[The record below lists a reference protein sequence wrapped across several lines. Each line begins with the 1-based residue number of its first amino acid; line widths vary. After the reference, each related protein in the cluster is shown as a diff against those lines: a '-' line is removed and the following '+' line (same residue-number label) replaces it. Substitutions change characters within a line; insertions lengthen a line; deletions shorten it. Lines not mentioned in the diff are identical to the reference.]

1 MNSILIITL
10 IAFVAFLLLTGLG
23 IMRDF
28 SRLWLKHSAKVF
40 AGKQGFNYYSE
51 LAATLMVVLI
61 IAIAAAVFK
70 GAATILVAMATTKD
84 IATFTTALRG
94 TFSSY
99 TTELQNPK
107 NHILLFLL
115 NPALKMIAVLTLM
128 EGIRLFFARINKQA
142 GGDCF
147 NEADVLY
154 FTSLGVLL
162 LIAVEILCHIQGVK
176 LANMASNI
184 AYLLCDKFAY
194 ILIFF
199 TLEEV
204 KMLRSNKDQL
214 TEAIDKYLIT
224 ARIERKT
231 MLSGWKQLVLAY
243 VLCLS
248 MALPSYLGFQ
258 WIRDNITL
266 MTVFIVVLGI
276 ALFVMKKVFSDAWN
290 LMGTVMFASA
300 LEMPLDDIQYSNKS
314 RLPVIIGL
322 FGIGGLLV
330 AFGIAFPRQLF
341 MLLLIMA
348 VAVCL
353 MAFGIVAIYFLTMG
367 ICSLIACITRRD
379 ASTSSAEK
387 CFTYV
392 GWVLSSLPK
401 AFAASV
407 LVLTL
412 AFMAMTCFPKN
423 LNCDNLYPNCSIVDT
438 NGNWLYI
445 DEEHDH
451 YYAPVQYDEL
461 PEFFKRALVYQEDRC
476 FFQQNELLPNTSNWH
491 GVSLSVFR
499 GRGGSNLNAQL
510 VKNITYID
518 ADGFPRDLS
527 RKLAEMVSGYM
538 VSQRETPEHIMEL
551 YVNVASFH
559 GTFAGFRG
567 LNAAALYAFGK
578 PIGQL
583 DQLPQLYLVNTL
595 PRSIFVKGENACI
608 AYNAVQND
616 STGLVKT
623 ALLNKAQR
631 WYDEGLIS
639 KKELNTLKR
648 QELDFTNCRYKS
660 DIPMAT
666 RLRFEKKRGVPGR
679 HLSYITLENEQAMTR
694 AYNVLRNSSVF
705 RKNGA
710 ELEVASVVV
719 DVHNGHVIAH
729 YSSGMIDYAD
739 YRDGFAIGSLGKPF
753 IVAQMLEMGAS
764 PQFTLYDGP
773 KNGRKTPKNANHL
786 WTCRQV
792 TISEALSKSLNAP
805 FVNLQDL
812 NLNPR
817 QVFLRNEDSYR
828 KMEIRSEQRHLE
840 LCDDTYNYPIGTS
853 RQMYLTEVAQA
864 FQVLM
869 NDGLCY
875 PLREFELGDSIV
887 PIRIYEAK
895 NVAVVKQALG
905 QTIVSGTMKAYRTSL
920 PEGRTYFAKTG
931 TSTRQQYGW
940 AVVSDGNLLVVS
952 LASYGRCQDDNMILG
967 VEPLYGGSTA
977 GLMSVLVYNE
987 IMKELLNS

>member
-10 IAFVAFLLLTGLG
+10 IAFMAFLLLTGYG
-23 IMRDF
+23 IMKDY
-28 SRLWLKHSAKVF
+28 SRLILKHSAKVF
-40 AGKQGFNYYSE
+40 AGKQGVNYYSE
-51 LAATLMVVLI
+51 LATTLVVVLF

-70 GAATILVAMATTKD
+70 GAATILVAMATTED

-99 TTELQNPK
+99 TTELQSPK
-107 NHILLFLL
+107 HHILSFLF
-115 NPALKMIAVLTLM
+115 NPILKMLAVLTLM
-128 EGIRLFFARINKQA
+128 GGIRLFFARINKKA

-154 FTSLGVLL
+154 FTSLGVLF
-162 LIAVEILCHIQGVK
+162 LIAVEILCHIQSIK
-176 LANMASNI
+176 LVNAFGNI
-184 AYLLCDKFAY
+184 AYTLLDKFSY
-194 ILIFF
+194 ILIFL

-204 KMLRSNKDQL
+204 MMLRSNKDRL

-231 MLSGWKQLVLAY
+231 MLSGWKQLILAY

-248 MALPSYLGFQ
+248 MALPCYLGFQ

-276 ALFVMKKVFSDAWN
+276 ALLVMKKVFSDAWN

-300 LEMPLDDIQYSNKS
+300 FEMLIDDIHFSNKS

-353 MAFGIVAIYFLTMG
+353 MVFGIVTIYFLTMG
-367 ICSLIACITRRD
+367 ICSLIACITKRD
-379 ASTSSAEK
+379 ASTLSAEK

-401 AFAASV
+401 AIAASV

-412 AFMAMTCFPKN
+412 AFMAITCFPKE
-423 LNCDNLYPNCSIVDT
+423 LRCDDIFVNSSVIDT
-438 NGNWLYI
+438 NGNWLYV
-445 DEEHDH
+445 DENHDH
-451 YYAPVQYDEL
+451 FYAPVQFSEL
-461 PEFFKRALVYQEDRC
+461 PEFFKKALVLQEDRG
-476 FFQQNELLPNTSNWH
+476 FFQQNDLLPNPSNWH
-491 GVSLSVFR
+491 GISLSVFR
-499 GRGGSNLNAQL
+499 GRGGSNINAQL
-510 VKNITYID
+510 VKNITFLD
-518 ADGFPRDLS
+518 SDGFPRDLS
-527 RKLAEMVSGYM
+527 RKLSEMVSGYM
-538 VSQRETPEHIMEL
+538 VSQREMPEHIMEL
-551 YVNVASFH
+551 YINVASFH

-578 PIGQL
+578 DIGQL
-583 DQLPQLYLVNTL
+583 NQLQQLYLLNTL

-623 ALLNKAQR
+623 VLLNKAQR

-648 QELDFTNCRYKS
+648 QDLAFTNCRYNS
-660 DIPMAT
+660 NIPTAT
-666 RLRFEKKRGVPGR
+666 RIRFERTRNIPGR

-694 AYNVLRNSSVF
+694 AYDGLRNSSVF
-705 RKNGA
+705 KKNGA
-710 ELEVASVVV
+710 ELEVASSVV
-719 DVHNGHVIAH
+719 DVHTGHIIAH
-729 YSSGMIDYAD
+729 YSSGMIDYTD
-739 YRDGFAIGSLGKPF
+739 YRDGFPIGSLGKPF
-753 IVAQMLEMGAS
+753 IVTQMLEMGAS
-764 PQFTLYDGP
+764 PNFTLFDGP
-773 KNGRKTPKNANHL
+773 VDGRKTPRNANHP
-786 WTCRQV
+786 WKKRPV
-792 TISEALSKSLNAP
+792 TITEALSHSLNAP
-805 FVNLQDL
+805 FANIRQIMDPKPVFVNTE
-812 NLNPR
+812 R
-817 QVFLRNEDSYR
+817 SYS
-828 KMEIRSEQRHLE
+828 KMGIRSEERHIVMCE
-840 LCDDTYNYPIGTS
+840 DTYNYPLGL
-853 RQMYLTEVAQA
+853 RQMYVTEVAQA
-864 FQVLM
+864 FQTLM
-869 NDGLCY
+869 NDGVCY
-875 PLREFELGDSIV
+875 PLREFELGDTIV
-887 PIRIYEAK
+887 PIRIYEA
-895 NVAVVKQALG
+895 NNLAVVKQALS

-920 PEGRTYFAKTG
+920 PEGRTYYAKTG

-952 LASYGRCQDDNMILG
+952 LASYGRRQGDNMILG

-987 IMKELLNS
+987 IKKVM

>member
-1 MNSILIITL
+1 MVSIFIITL
-10 IAFVAFLLLTGLG
+10 IAFVLFLLLTGFFV
-23 IMRDF
+23 MRDF
-28 SRLWLKHSAKVF
+28 SRMWLRHSATAF
-40 AGKQGFNYYSE
+40 LGKQGVNYYSE
-51 LAATLMVVLI
+51 LAATLVVVFI
-61 IAIAAAVFK
+61 MAIATAVFK
-70 GAATILVAMATTKD
+70 GAATILVAMATTDD

-115 NPALKMIAVLTLM
+115 NPALKMLTVLTLM
-128 EGIRLFFARINKQA
+128 GGIRFFFARINKKA

-154 FTSLGVLL
+154 FSSLGVLF
-162 LIAVEILCHIQGVK
+162 LIAVEILCHIQDVK
-176 LANMASNI
+176 LANMAGNI
-184 AYLLCDKFAY
+184 AYILLDRFAY
-194 ILIFF
+194 ILIFL

-204 KMLRSNKDQL
+204 MMLRSNKNQL
-214 TEAIDKYLIT
+214 VETIDKYLVT
-224 ARIERKT
+224 NHIERKT

-248 MALPSYLGFQ
+248 MALPGYLGFQ

-300 LEMPLDDIQYSNKS
+300 IDMPMDDASFSNKARRS
-314 RLPVIIGL
+314 DIIGL
-322 FGIGGLLV
+322 FATGALLV
-330 AFGIAFPRQLF
+330 AFGIAYPKQLF

-353 MAFGIVAIYFLTMG
+353 MAFGVVAIYFLTMG

-379 ASTSSAEK
+379 ASTSSAEN
-387 CFTYV
+387 CFTYM
-392 GWVLSSLPK
+392 GWVLPSLPK
-401 AFAASV
+401 AIALPAV
-407 LVLTL
+407 VVTL
-412 AFMAMTCFPKN
+412 AFMAMTCFPKDI
-423 LNCDNLYPNCSIVDT
+423 NCDNIYPNCSIVDT

-445 DEEHDH
+445 DQEHDH
-451 YYAPVQYDEL
+451 YYAPVQYVEL
-461 PEFFKRALVYQEDRC
+461 PEFFKKALVYQEDRC

-518 ADGFPRDLS
+518 ADGFPRDMS
-527 RKLAEMVSGYM
+527 RKLSEMVSGYM

-567 LNAAALYAFGK
+567 LNAASLYAFGK
-578 PIGQL
+578 PI
-583 DQLPQLYLVNTL
+583 DQLSQLSQLYIVNTL
-595 PRSIFVKGENACI
+595 PRSIFVKGENASI
-608 AYNAVQND
+608 AYNVVQND
-616 STGLVKT
+616 STGLVKK

-631 WYDEGLIS
+631 WYDEGLVS

-648 QELDFTNCRYKS
+648 QDLAFTNCRYNS
-660 DIPMAT
+660 NIPTAT
-666 RLRFEKKRGVPGR
+666 RLRFERTRSVPGR

-694 AYNVLRNSSVF
+694 AYNGLRNSSVF

-710 ELEVASVVV
+710 ELEVVSIVV

-753 IVAQMLEMGAS
+753 VVTQLLEMGAS
-764 PQFTLYDGP
+764 PNFTLYDGP
-773 KNGRKTPKNANHL
+773 KNGRKTPKNANHGFSK
-786 WTCRQV
+786 RYV
-792 TISEALSKSLNAP
+792 TITEALSKSLNAP

-828 KMEIRSEQRHLE
+828 KMGIRSEQRHVE
-840 LCDDTYNYPIGTS
+840 MCEDTYNYPLGL
-853 RQMYLTEVAQA
+853 RQMYVTEVAQA
-864 FQVLM
+864 FQTLM
-869 NDGLCY
+869 NDGICY
-875 PLREFELGDSIV
+875 PLREFDLSESIV

-895 NVAVVKQALG
+895 NVDVVKQALS
-905 QTIVSGTMKAYRTSL
+905 QTVKSGTMKAYRNNL
-920 PEGRTYFAKTG
+920 PEGRTYYAKTG

-940 AVVSDGNLLVVS
+940 AVISDGNLLVVS
-952 LASYGRCQDDNMILG
+952 LASYGRNNGDNMTLG

-987 IMKELLNS
+987 INKTH

>member
-10 IAFVAFLLLTGLG
+10 IAFMAFLLLTGFG

-40 AGKQGFNYYSE
+40 AGKQGVNYYSE
-51 LAATLMVVLI
+51 LATTLVVVLF
-61 IAIAAAVFK
+61 IAIATAIFK
-70 GAATILVAMATTKD
+70 GAATILVAMTTTED

-99 TTELQNPK
+99 TTELQSPK

-115 NPALKMIAVLTLM
+115 NPALKMLAVLTLM
-128 EGIRLFFARINKQA
+128 GGIRLFFARINKKA

-154 FTSLGVLL
+154 FTSLGVLF
-162 LIAVEILCHIQGVK
+162 LIAVEILCHIQSIK
-176 LANMASNI
+176 LVNAFGNI
-184 AYLLCDKFAY
+184 AYTLLDKFSY
-194 ILIFF
+194 ILIFL

-204 KMLRSNKDQL
+204 MMLRSNKDRL

-248 MALPSYLGFQ
+248 MALPCYLGFQ

-266 MTVFIVVLGI
+266 MTVFIVMLGI
-276 ALFVMKKVFSDAWN
+276 ALLVMKKVFSDAWN

-300 LEMPLDDIQYSNKS
+300 FEMLIDDIHFSNKS

-353 MAFGIVAIYFLTMG
+353 MAFGVVSIYFLTMG

-379 ASTSSAEK
+379 VSTSSAEK

-401 AFAASV
+401 AIAASV

-412 AFMAMTCFPKN
+412 AFMAITCFPKELKCEDIYAN
-423 LNCDNLYPNCSIVDT
+423 SSVVDT
-438 NGNWLYI
+438 NGNCLYV
-445 DEEHDH
+445 DENHDH
-451 YYAPVQYDEL
+451 FYVPVQFSEL
-461 PEFFKRALVYQEDRC
+461 PEFFKKALVLQEDRG
-476 FFQQNELLPNTSNWH
+476 FFQQNDLLPNPSNWH
-491 GVSLSVFR
+491 GISLSTLR
-499 GRGGSNLNAQL
+499 WRSGSCLNEQL
-510 VKNITYID
+510 CKNITFID
-518 ADGFPRDLS
+518 ADGFPKDMSRRLS
-527 RKLAEMVSGYM
+527 QMVSGYM
-538 VSQRETPEHIMEL
+538 ISQNETPEDIMEM
-551 YVNVASFH
+551 YVNVAAFH

-567 LNAAALYAFGK
+567 LNAASLYAFGNTVN
-578 PIGQL
+578 QL
-583 DQLPQLYLVNTL
+583 NSLQILYLVNSL
-595 PRSIFVKGENACI
+595 PRSRGVQTENSMIPYHSMNKDVEGEVKK
-608 AYNAVQND
+608 V
-616 STGLVKT
+616 
-623 ALLNKAQR
+623 LLKKAER
-631 WYDEGLIS
+631 WFEEGLIT
-639 KKELNTLKR
+639 KKEYNTLKR
-648 QELDFTNCRYKS
+648 EELAFTNCRYNS
-660 DIPMAT
+660 NIPTAT
-666 RLRFEKKRGVPGR
+666 RIRFERTRNIPGR

-694 AYNVLRNSSVF
+694 AYDDLRNISVF
-705 RKNGA
+705 KKNGA
-710 ELEVASVVV
+710 ELEVASIVV
-719 DVHNGHVIAH
+719 DVHTGHIIAH
-729 YSSGMIDYAD
+729 YSSGMIDYTD
-739 YRDGFAIGSLGKPF
+739 YRDGFPIGSLGKPF
-753 IVAQMLEMGAS
+753 IVTQMLKMGAS
-764 PQFTLYDGP
+764 PNFTLFDGP
-773 KNGRKTPKNANHL
+773 VDGRKTPRNANHP
-786 WTCRQV
+786 WKKRPV
-792 TISEALSKSLNAP
+792 TITEALSQSLNSPFANIRQIMDP
-805 FVNLQDL
+805 KPVFVNTE
-812 NLNPR
+812 R
-817 QVFLRNEDSYR
+817 SYS
-828 KMEIRSEQRHLE
+828 KMGIRSEQRHIE
-840 LCDDTYNYPIGTS
+840 MCEDTYNYPLGL
-853 RQMYLTEVAQA
+853 RQMYVTEVAQA
-864 FQVLM
+864 FQTLM

-875 PLREFELGDSIV
+875 PLREFELGDTIV
-887 PIRIYEAK
+887 PIRIYEAN
-895 NVAVVKQALG
+895 NVAVVKQALS

-920 PEGRTYFAKTG
+920 PEGRTYYAKTG

-952 LASYGRCQDDNMILG
+952 LASYGRCQGDNMILG

-987 IMKELLNS
+987 IKKVM

>member
-10 IAFVAFLLLTGLG
+10 IAFMAFLLLTGCG
-23 IMRDF
+23 IMKDY
-28 SRLWLKHSAKVF
+28 SRLILKHSAKMF
-40 AGKQGFNYYSE
+40 AGKQGVNYYSE
-51 LAATLMVVLI
+51 LAATLVVVLF

-70 GAATILVAMATTKD
+70 GAATVLVAMATTED

-99 TTELQNPK
+99 TTELQSPK

-115 NPALKMIAVLTLM
+115 NPALKTLAVLTLM
-128 EGIRLFFARINKQA
+128 GGIRLFFVHINKKA

-154 FTSLGVLL
+154 FTSLGVLF
-162 LIAVEILCHIQGVK
+162 LIAVEILCHIQDVK
-176 LANMASNI
+176 LANMAGNI
-184 AYLLCDKFAY
+184 AYLLLSEASY
-194 ILIFF
+194 ILVFL
-199 TLEEV
+199 TLEQV
-204 KMLRSNKDQL
+204 SMLHSNKNQL
-214 TEAIDKYLIT
+214 ADAMDKYLVT
-224 ARIERKT
+224 DRIEKKT
-231 MLSGWKQLVLAY
+231 MLCGWKLVALAY
-243 VLCLS
+243 MISLL
-248 MALPSYLGFQ
+248 MALPCYLGYQ
-258 WIRDNITL
+258 WIRDNTVL
-266 MTVFIVVLGI
+266 LTVFIVVLGV
-276 ALFVMKKVFSDAWN
+276 ALLVMKQVFSDSWN
-290 LMGTVMFASA
+290 LMGTVMFSTTFSMPINTSA
-300 LEMPLDDIQYSNKS
+300 SNKS

-353 MAFGIVAIYFLTMG
+353 MAFGVVSIYFLTMG
-367 ICSLIACITRRD
+367 ICSLIACITRRVV
-379 ASTSSAEK
+379 STSSAEK

-401 AFAASV
+401 AIAASV

-412 AFMAMTCFPKN
+412 AFMAMTCFPKE
-423 LNCDNLYPNCSIVDT
+423 LKCDDIFVNSSVIDT

-445 DEEHDH
+445 DQEHSH
-451 YYAPVQYDEL
+451 YYAPVKYDEL
-461 PEFFKRALVYQEDRC
+461 PEFFKKALVYQEDRC

-499 GRGGSNLNAQL
+499 GRGGSNINAQL

-538 VSQRETPEHIMEL
+538 VSQREMPEHIMEL

-583 DQLPQLYLVNTL
+583 TQLQQLYLVNTL
-595 PRSIFVKGENACI
+595 PRSIFVKGENASI

-623 ALLNKAQR
+623 VLLNKAQR

-648 QELDFTNCRYKS
+648 QELNFTNCRYNS
-660 DIPMAT
+660 NIPMAT
-666 RLRFEKKRGVPGR
+666 RLRFERNRVLPGR

-694 AYNVLRNSSVF
+694 AYNGLRNSSVF

-710 ELEVASVVV
+710 KLEVASIVV
-719 DVHNGHVIAH
+719 DVHNGHIIAH

-764 PQFTLYDGP
+764 PNFTLYDGR
-773 KNGRKTPKNANHL
+773 KDGRKTPKNANHG
-786 WTCRQV
+786 WSNRYV
-792 TISEALSKSLNAP
+792 TITEALSKSLNAP

-817 QVFLRNEDSYR
+817 QVFLRNEESYL
-828 KMEIRSEQRHLE
+828 KMGIRSEQRHVE
-840 LCDDTYNYPIGTS
+840 MCEDTYNYPLGI
-853 RQMYLTEVAQA
+853 RQMYVTEVAAA
-864 FQVLM
+864 FQTLM

-875 PLREFELGDSIV
+875 PLREYDLGDSIV

-895 NVAVVKQALG
+895 NVAVVKQALS
-905 QTIVSGTMKAYRTSL
+905 QTIVSGTMKAYRNNL
-920 PEGRTYFAKTG
+920 PEGRTYYAKTG

-940 AVVSDGNLLVVS
+940 AVISDGNLLVIS
-952 LASYGRCQDDNMILG
+952 LASYGRNNGNNMTLG

-987 IMKELLNS
+987 IKKMM

>member
-1 MNSILIITL
+1 MVSILIITL
-10 IAFVAFLLLTGLG
+10 IAFVLFLLLTGFFV
-23 IMRDF
+23 MRDF
-28 SRLWLKHSAKVF
+28 SRLWLRHSATVF
-40 AGKQGFNYYSE
+40 LSKHGVNYYSE
-51 LAATLMVVLI
+51 LAVTLVVVL
-61 IAIAAAVFK
+61 ALALAAAIFK
-70 GAATILVAMATTKD
+70 GAATILVAMVTTDD
-84 IATFTTALRG
+84 IAQFTTALRG

-99 TTELQNPK
+99 TTELQSSK
-107 NHILLFLL
+107 NYILQFLL
-115 NPALKMIAVLTLM
+115 NPALKMIAVLVM
-128 EGIRLFFARINKQA
+128 MSGIKLYFTRINKKA

-147 NEADVLY
+147 NESDVYY
-154 FTSLGVLL
+154 FSSIGMLF
-162 LIAVEILCHIQGVK
+162 LISIEILCHIQSVRF
-176 LANMASNI
+176 LNMYGNM
-184 AYLLCDKFAY
+184 AYLLLDKFSY
-194 ILIFF
+194 ILIFL

-204 KMLRSNKDQL
+204 RMLRSNKNQL

-243 VLCLS
+243 LLCLS
-248 MALPSYLGFQ
+248 MALPGYLGFQ
-258 WIRDNITL
+258 WIRDNTTL
-266 MTVFIVVLGI
+266 MTVFIVVLAI
-276 ALFVMKKVFSDAWN
+276 ALLVMKKVFSDAWN

-300 LEMPLDDIQYSNKS
+300 LETPIDDIRFSSKS

-322 FGIGGLLV
+322 FWIGGLLV

-353 MAFGIVAIYFLTMG
+353 MAFGVVAIYFLTMG
-367 ICSLIACITRRD
+367 LSSLIAYITKRD
-379 ASTSSAEK
+379 ATTSSAEK
-387 CFTYV
+387 CFTYM

-401 AFAASV
+401 AIAVPAV
-407 LVLTL
+407 VVTL
-412 AFMAMTCFPKN
+412 AFMAMTCSPKD
-423 LNCDNLYPNCSIVDT
+423 LNCDNIYPNCSIVDT

-445 DEEHDH
+445 DMEEHDH
-451 YYAPVQYDEL
+451 YYTPVLYDEL

-491 GVSLSVFR
+491 GISLSVFR

-518 ADGFPRDLS
+518 ADGFPRDMS
-527 RKLAEMVSGYM
+527 RKLSEMVSGYM
-538 VSQRETPEHIMEL
+538 VSQRETPEHIMEM

-567 LNAAALYAFGK
+567 LNAASLYAFGK

-583 DQLPQLYLVNTL
+583 NQLQQLYLVNTL
-595 PRSIFVKGENACI
+595 PHSVFVKGKGVLI
-608 AYNAVQND
+608 AYNAVQDNPQA
-616 STGLVKT
+616 VKEV
-623 ALLNKAQR
+623 LLSKASR

-660 DIPMAT
+660 NIPMAT
-666 RLRFEKKRGVPGR
+666 RLRFERNRVIPGR
-679 HLSYITLENEQAMTR
+679 RLSYITLENEQAMTR
-694 AYNVLRNSSVF
+694 AYNDFRNSSVF

-710 ELEVASVVV
+710 ELEVASIVV

-729 YSSGMIDYAD
+729 YSSGMIDYTD

-753 IVAQMLEMGAS
+753 IVTQMLEMGAS
-764 PQFTLYDGP
+764 PNLTLYDGR
-773 KNGRKTPKNANHL
+773 KDGRKTPKNANHG
-786 WTCRQV
+786 WSNRYVNIT
-792 TISEALSKSLNAP
+792 EALSKSLNAP
-805 FVNLQDL
+805 FVNLPDL

-817 QVFLRNEDSYR
+817 QVFLRNEDCYR
-828 KMEIRSEQRHLE
+828 KMGIRSEQCHVE
-840 LCDDTYNYPIGTS
+840 MCDDTYNYPLGL
-853 RQMYLTEVAQA
+853 RQMYVTEVAQA
-864 FQVLM
+864 FQTLM

-875 PLREFELGDSIV
+875 PLLEYDLGDTVV
-887 PIRIYEAK
+887 PFRVYEAK
-895 NVAVVKQALG
+895 DVAVVKQALS
-905 QTIVSGTMKAYRTSL
+905 QTIVSGTMKAYRNSL
-920 PEGRTYFAKTG
+920 PEGRTYYAKTG

-952 LASYGRCQDDNMILG
+952 LASYGKRHGDNMTLG
-967 VEPLYGGSTA
+967 VESLYGGSTA

-987 IMKELLNS
+987 INKTH

>member
-1 MNSILIITL
+1 MNSIIIITL
-10 IAFVAFLLLTGLG
+10 IAFVAFLLILG
-23 IMRDF
+23 FGILKDF
-28 SRLWLKHSAKVF
+28 SRMWFRHSTKKVF
-40 AGKQGFNYYSE
+40 VAKQGVNYYSE
-51 LAATLMVVLI
+51 LATTLVVALF
-61 IAIAAAVFK
+61 IAIAAAIFK
-70 GAATILVAMATTKD
+70 GAATILVAMATTED

-99 TTELQNPK
+99 TTELQSPK
-107 NHILLFLL
+107 HHTLLFLL
-115 NPALKMIAVLTLM
+115 NPVLKMTAVLTLM
-128 EGIRLFFARINKQA
+128 GGIRLFFARINKKA

-154 FTSLGVLL
+154 FTSLGVLF
-162 LIAVEILCHIQGVK
+162 LIAVEILCHIQDIK
-176 LANMASNI
+176 LVNAFSNI
-184 AYLLCDKFAY
+184 AYTLLDKFSY
-194 ILIFF
+194 ILIFL

-204 KMLRSNKDQL
+204 MMLRSNKDRL

-248 MALPSYLGFQ
+248 MALPCYLGVQF
-258 WIRDNITL
+258 IRDNITL

-276 ALFVMKKVFSDAWN
+276 ALLVMKKVFSDAWN

-300 LEMPLDDIQYSNKS
+300 LEMPMDDIQFSNKS
-314 RLPVIIGL
+314 RLLVIIGL

-330 AFGIAFPRQLF
+330 AFGIAFPRQMF

-367 ICSLIACITRRD
+367 ICSLIACITRKD

-401 AFAASV
+401 AIAASV

-412 AFMAMTCFPKN
+412 AFMAMTCFPKD
-423 LNCDNLYPNCSIVDT
+423 LNCDNIYPNCSIVDT

-445 DEEHDH
+445 DQEEHAH

-461 PEFFKRALVYQEDRC
+461 PEFFKKALVYQEDRC

-499 GRGGSNLNAQL
+499 GRGGSNINAQL

-583 DQLPQLYLVNTL
+583 DQLQQLYLVNTL

-623 ALLNKAQR
+623 VLLNKAQR

-648 QELDFTNCRYKS
+648 QELNFTNCRYNS
-660 DIPMAT
+660 NIPMAT
-666 RLRFEKKRGVPGR
+666 RLSYERNRVLPGR

-694 AYNVLRNSSVF
+694 AYNGLRNSSVF

-710 ELEVASVVV
+710 ELEVASIVV

-764 PQFTLYDGP
+764 PNFTLYDGQ
-773 KNGRKTPKNANHL
+773 KNGKKTPKNANHG
-786 WTCRQV
+786 WSNRYV
-792 TISEALSKSLNAP
+792 TITEALSRSLNAP

-828 KMEIRSEQRHLE
+828 KMGIRSEQRHVE
-840 LCDDTYNYPIGTS
+840 MCEDTYNYPLGI
-853 RQMYLTEVAQA
+853 RQMYVTEVAAA
-864 FQVLM
+864 FQTLM

-875 PLREFELGDSIV
+875 PLREYDLGDSIV

-895 NVAVVKQALG
+895 NVAVVKQALS
-905 QTIVSGTMKAYRTSL
+905 QTIVSGTMKAYRTTL
-920 PEGRTYFAKTG
+920 PEGRTYYAKTG

-940 AVVSDGNLLVVS
+940 GVVSDGNLLVVS
-952 LASYGRCQDDNMILG
+952 LASYGRCQGDNMILG

-987 IMKELLNS
+987 IKKVM

>member
-10 IAFVAFLLLTGLG
+10 IAFVAFLLILGFG
-23 IMRDF
+23 IMNDF
-28 SRLWLKHSAKVF
+28 SRIWFRHSTKKVF
-40 AGKQGFNYYSE
+40 AGKQGVNYCSE

-70 GAATILVAMATTKD
+70 GAATILVAMATTED

-99 TTELQNPK
+99 TTELQSPK
-107 NHILLFLL
+107 NYILLFLF
-115 NPALKMIAVLTLM
+115 NPALKMLAVLSLM
-128 EGIRLFFARINKQA
+128 GGIKLFFARINKKA

-162 LIAVEILCHIQGVK
+162 LIAVEILCHIQSIKFVNAFG
-176 LANMASNI
+176 NI
-184 AYLLCDKFAY
+184 AYTLLDEFSY
-194 ILIFF
+194 LLIFL

-204 KMLRSNKDQL
+204 MMLHSNKDQL

-224 ARIERKT
+224 ARIERT
-231 MLSGWKQLVLAY
+231 TILTGWKQLVLAY

-300 LEMPLDDIQYSNKS
+300 LEMPLDDIQFSNKS

-353 MAFGIVAIYFLTMG
+353 MAFGIVAVYFLTME
-367 ICSLIACITRRD
+367 ICSLIACITKRK
-379 ASTSSAEK
+379 ASTLSAEK

-401 AFAASV
+401 AIAASAV
-407 LVLTL
+407 VVTL
-412 AFMAMTCFPKN
+412 AFMTMTCFPKN
-423 LNCDNLYPNCSIVDT
+423 LNFDNIYPNSSIVDT

-445 DEEHDH
+445 IDEGHDH

-461 PEFFKRALVYQEDRC
+461 PEFFKRVLVYQEDRC
-476 FFQQNELLPNTSNWH
+476 FFKQNELLPNTSNWH
-491 GVSLSVFR
+491 GISLSVFR

-518 ADGFPRDLS
+518 SKGFPKDLS
-527 RKLAEMVSGYM
+527 RKISEMASGYQ
-538 VSQRETPEHIMEL
+538 VSQRETPEEIMEL
-551 YVNVASFH
+551 YVNIASFH
-559 GTFAGFRG
+559 GSRGYRG
-567 LNAAALYAFGK
+567 LNASSLYVFGK
-578 PIGQL
+578 PVNKLNDLEI
-583 DQLPQLYLVNTL
+583 LYLINTL
-595 PRSIFVKGENACI
+595 PRSSYVLGTNGEKI
-608 AYNAVQND
+608 AYTDINNN
-616 STGLVKT
+616 SSILVKNI
-623 ALLNKAQR
+623 LLNKAR
-631 WYDEGLIS
+631 HWYDEGLIS
-639 KKELNTLKR
+639 KKELNILKR
-648 QELDFTNCRYKS
+648 QKLDFTNCRYKS
-660 DIPMAT
+660 NIPVTTRIRIGKSMAS
-666 RLRFEKKRGVPGR
+666 PGR
-679 HLSYITLENEQAMTR
+679 HLSYITLENEQAMIC
-694 AYNVLRNSSVF
+694 AYDSLRKSSVF
-705 RKNGA
+705 MKNGA
-710 ELEVASVVV
+710 ELEVASIVV
-719 DVHNGHVIAH
+719 DVHTGHVIAH
-729 YSSGMIDYAD
+729 YSSGMIDYTD
-739 YRDGFAIGSLGKPF
+739 YRDGFPIGSIGKPF
-753 IVAQMLEMGAS
+753 IVTQMLEMGAS
-764 PQFTLYDGP
+764 PKFTLFDGP
-773 KNGRKTPKNANHL
+773 VAGRKTPRNANHG
-786 WTCRQV
+786 WKKRPV
-792 TISEALSKSLNAP
+792 TITEALSESLNAP
-805 FVNLQDL
+805 FSNIRQIMEPKPVFVNT
-812 NLNPR
+812 
-817 QVFLRNEDSYR
+817 ESSYR
-828 KMEIRSEQRHLE
+828 KMGIRSEERHNE
-840 LCDDTYNYPIGTS
+840 MCEDTYNYPLGL
-853 RQMYLTEVAQA
+853 RHMYVTEVAQA
-864 FQVLM
+864 FQTLM

-875 PLREFELGDSIV
+875 PLREFDLGDTVV

-895 NVAVVKQALG
+895 NVAVVKQALS
-905 QTIVSGTMKAYRTSL
+905 QTIVSGTMKDYRKYL
-920 PEGRTYFAKTG
+920 PEGRTYYAKTG

-952 LASYGRCQDDNMILG
+952 LASYGRCQGDNIILG

-987 IMKELLNS
+987 IKKVM

>member
-10 IAFVAFLLLTGLG
+10 IAFMAFLLLTGFG

-40 AGKQGFNYYSE
+40 AGKQGVNYYSE
-51 LAATLMVVLI
+51 LAATLVVVLF

-70 GAATILVAMATTKD
+70 GAATILVAMATTED

-99 TTELQNPK
+99 TTELQSPK

-115 NPALKMIAVLTLM
+115 NPALKMLAVLTLM
-128 EGIRLFFARINKQA
+128 GGIRLFFARINKKA

-154 FTSLGVLL
+154 FTSLGVLF
-162 LIAVEILCHIQGVK
+162 LIAVEILCHIQSIK
-176 LANMASNI
+176 LVNAFGNI
-184 AYLLCDKFAY
+184 AYTLLDKFSY
-194 ILIFF
+194 ILIFL

-204 KMLRSNKDQL
+204 MMLRSNKDRL

-248 MALPSYLGFQ
+248 MALPCYLGFQ

-276 ALFVMKKVFSDAWN
+276 ALLVMKKVFSDAWN

-300 LEMPLDDIQYSNKS
+300 FEMQIDDIHFSNKS

-353 MAFGIVAIYFLTMG
+353 MVFGIVTIYFLTMG

-379 ASTSSAEK
+379 ASTLSAEK
-387 CFTYV
+387 CFNYV

-401 AFAASV
+401 AIAASV

-412 AFMAMTCFPKN
+412 AFMAITCFPKE
-423 LNCDNLYPNCSIVDT
+423 LKCDDIFVNSSVIDT

-445 DEEHDH
+445 DQEHSH
-451 YYAPVQYDEL
+451 YYAPVKYDEL
-461 PEFFKRALVYQEDRC
+461 PEFFKKALVLQEDRG
-476 FFQQNELLPNTSNWH
+476 FFRQNDLLPNPSNWH
-491 GVSLSVFR
+491 GISLSVFK
-499 GRGGSNLNAQL
+499 GRGGSNINAQL
-510 VKNITYID
+510 VKNITFLN
-518 ADGFPRDLS
+518 ADGFPRDMS
-527 RKLAEMVSGYM
+527 RKLSEMVSGYM
-538 VSQRETPEHIMEL
+538 ISQNETPENIMAM
-551 YVNVASFH
+551 YVNVAGFH
-559 GTFAGFRG
+559 GSVGYRG
-567 LNAAALYAFGK
+567 LEAASLFAFNK
-578 PIGQL
+578 PANRLNHIQMT
-583 DQLPQLYLVNTL
+583 YLASTL
-595 PRSIFVKGENACI
+595 PRNYVKGKVDNI
-608 AYNAVQND
+608 AYNVVQDNPQAVKD
-616 STGLVKT
+616 VLI
-623 ALLNKAQR
+623 AKAER
-631 WYDEGLIS
+631 WYNEGLIS
-639 KKELNTLKR
+639 KKELNAIKR
-648 QELDFTNCRYKS
+648 EDLEFTNCRYKC
-660 DIPMAT
+660 DIPVTT
-666 RLRFEKKRGVPGR
+666 RIHIEKKMASPGR

-694 AYNVLRNSSVF
+694 AYDGLRNSSVF
-705 RKNGA
+705 KKNGA
-710 ELEVASVVV
+710 ELEVASIVV
-719 DVHNGHVIAH
+719 DAHTGHIIAH
-729 YSSGMIDYAD
+729 YSSGMIDYTD
-739 YRDGFAIGSLGKPF
+739 YRDGFPIGSLGKPF
-753 IVAQMLEMGAS
+753 IVTQMFEMGAS
-764 PQFTLYDGP
+764 TNFTLFDGP
-773 KNGRKTPKNANHL
+773 VDGRKTPRNANHP
-786 WTCRQV
+786 WKKRPVSITEA
-792 TISEALSKSLNAP
+792 ISQSLNAP
-805 FVNLQDL
+805 FANIRQIMDPNPVFVNTE
-812 NLNPR
+812 R
-817 QVFLRNEDSYR
+817 SYS
-828 KMEIRSEQRHLE
+828 KMGIRSEQRHIE
-840 LCDDTYNYPIGTS
+840 MCEDTYNYPLGL
-853 RQMYLTEVAQA
+853 RQMYVTEVAQA
-864 FQVLM
+864 FQTLM
-869 NDGLCY
+869 NDGVCY
-875 PLREFELGDSIV
+875 PLREFDLGDTIV
-887 PIRIYEAK
+887 PIRIYEAN
-895 NVAVVKQALG
+895 NVAVVKQALS

-920 PEGRTYFAKTG
+920 PEGRTYYAKTG

-952 LASYGRCQDDNMILG
+952 LASYGRRQGDNMTLG

-987 IMKELLNS
+987 IKNVTSKY